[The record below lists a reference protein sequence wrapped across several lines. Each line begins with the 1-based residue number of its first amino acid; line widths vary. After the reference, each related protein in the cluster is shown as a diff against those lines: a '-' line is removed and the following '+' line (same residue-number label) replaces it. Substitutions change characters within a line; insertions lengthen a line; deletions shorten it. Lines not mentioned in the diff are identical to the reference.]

1 MADIIDT
8 MVGNATGNNIVD
20 TTGLNNTNI
29 ETNVNN
35 GSTEQ
40 NNSLKESNLNESL
53 EQYKKDI
60 EEQYKA
66 KYEAEYKEKELMLG
80 MTEAEKMAYLNSKE
94 KLDLEAKEK
103 ELLARELKLDAQDML
118 KKEDMPIELVG
129 VLNLNSKEELE
140 NSFNV
145 LKGCF
150 KEALEKAIN
159 NKLRG
164 TLTPINGFSGIQSN
178 LFKQD
183 DDPFLKGLRGKEK

>member
-1 MADIIDT
+1 MADIIET
-8 MVGNATGNNIVD
+8 IAGNTTGNNTVD
-20 TTGLNNTNI
+20 TTGINSRTT
-29 ETNVNN
+29 ETNVSNI
-35 GSTEQ
+35 SIEQ
-40 NNSLKESNLNESL
+40 NNNIQENNSSESL
-53 EQYKKDI
+53 EQFKKEL

-80 MTEAEKMAYLNSKE
+80 MTEAEKLAYLNSKE
-94 KLDLEAKEK
+94 KSDLEAREK
-103 ELLARELKLDAQDML
+103 DLLARELKLDAQDML
-118 KKEDMPIELVG
+118 KKEDMPMELIG
-129 VLNLNSKEELE
+129 ILNLNSKEELE

-183 DDPFLKGLRGKEK
+183 DDPFIKGLRGK

>member
-183 DDPFLKGLRGKEK
+183 DDPFIKGLRGK

>member
-8 MVGNATGNNIVD
+8 MVGNATGSNIVD

-35 GSTEQ
+35 GSIDQ
-40 NNSLKESNLNESL
+40 NNSSQDSNLNESL
-53 EQYKKDI
+53 EQYKKDL

-94 KLDLEAKEK
+94 KLDLEAREK

-118 KKEDMPIELVG
+118 KKEDMPIELIG

-140 NSFNV
+140 NSFNI

-150 KEALEKAIN
+150 NSAVTKSIN
-159 NKLRG
+159 DRIRG
-164 TLTPINGFSGIQSN
+164 NCMPLAGRSDRHIG

-183 DDPFLKGLRGKEK
+183 DDPFLKGLRGK

>member
-8 MVGNATGNNIVD
+8 IVGNTTGNNTVD

-40 NNSLKESNLNESL
+40 NNSLKESNSNESV
-53 EQYKKDI
+53 EQYKKDL

-94 KLDLEAKEK
+94 KLDLEAREK

-118 KKEDMPIELVG
+118 KKEDMPMELIG
-129 VLNLNSKEELE
+129 ILNLNSKEELE
-140 NSFNV
+140 NSFNI

-150 KEALEKAIN
+150 KSAVTKSIN
-159 NKLRG
+159 DRLRG
-164 TLTPINGFSGIQSN
+164 NCIPLAGGSN
-178 LFKQD
+178 RHIDLFKQD

>member
-145 LKGCF
+145 IKGCF

-183 DDPFLKGLRGKEK
+183 DDPFIKGLRGK

>member
-1 MADIIDT
+1 MADIIET
-8 MVGNATGNNIVD
+8 IAGNTTGNNIVD

-29 ETNVNN
+29 ETNVNT
-35 GSTEQ
+35 GSTEE
-40 NNSLKESNLNESL
+40 NNSSKESNLNESL
-53 EQYKKDI
+53 EQYKKDL

-80 MTEAEKMAYLNSKE
+80 MTEAEKLEYLNSKE
-94 KLDLEAKEK
+94 KLDLEAREK
-103 ELLARELKLDAQDML
+103 DLLARELKLDAKDML
-118 KKEDMPIELVG
+118 KKADMPIELVG

-183 DDPFLKGLRGKEK
+183 DDPFIKGLRGK

>member
-94 KLDLEAKEK
+94 KLDLEAKE
-103 ELLARELKLDAQDML
+103 
-118 KKEDMPIELVG
+118 
-129 VLNLNSKEELE
+129 
-140 NSFNV
+140 
-145 LKGCF
+145 
-150 KEALEKAIN
+150 
-159 NKLRG
+159 
-164 TLTPINGFSGIQSN
+164 
-178 LFKQD
+178 
-183 DDPFLKGLRGKEK
+183 

>member
-8 MVGNATGNNIVD
+8 IVGNTTGNNTVD

-35 GSTEQ
+35 GSIEQ
-40 NNSLKESNLNESL
+40 NNSSQESNLNESL
-53 EQYKKDI
+53 EQYKKDL

-94 KLDLEAKEK
+94 KLDLEAREK

-118 KKEDMPIELVG
+118 KKEDMPMELIG
-129 VLNLNSKEELE
+129 ILNLNSKEELE
-140 NSFNV
+140 NSFNI

-150 KEALEKAIN
+150 KSAVTKSIN
-159 NKLRG
+159 DRLRG
-164 TLTPINGFSGIQSN
+164 NCIPLAGGSN
-178 LFKQD
+178 RHIGLFKQD

>member
-145 LKGCF
+145 LKGGF

-183 DDPFLKGLRGKEK
+183 DDPFIKGLRGK

>member
-1 MADIIDT
+1 MADIIET
-8 MVGNATGNNIVD
+8 IAGNTTGNNIVD

-29 ETNVNN
+29 ETNVNT

-40 NNSLKESNLNESL
+40 NNNTQENNSSESL
-53 EQYKKDI
+53 EQYKKDL

-80 MTEAEKMAYLNSKE
+80 MTEAEKLEYLNSKE
-94 KLDLEAKEK
+94 KLDLEAREK

-118 KKEDMPIELVG
+118 KKEDMPIELIG
-129 VLNLNSKEELE
+129 ILNLNSKEELE

-145 LKGCF
+145 LKDCF
-150 KEALEKAIN
+150 KSEVTKAIN
-159 NKLRG
+159 DKIRG
-164 TLTPINGFSGIQSN
+164 TCMPRVGSSSDRHIA

-183 DDPFLKGLRGKEK
+183 DPFIKGLRGK

>member
-80 MTEAEKMAYLNSKE
+80 MTETEKMAYLNSKE
-94 KLDLEAKEK
+94 KLDLEAREK

-118 KKEDMPIELVG
+118 KKEEMPVELVG

-140 NSFNV
+140 SSFNI

-150 KEALEKAIN
+150 KEALVKAIN
-159 NKLRG
+159 NKLRA
-164 TLTPINGFSGIQSN
+164 TKIPTSGFYGERSKLI
-178 LFKQD
+178 KQD
-183 DDPFLKGLRGKEK
+183 DDPFLKGLRGK

>member
-118 KKEDMPIELVG
+118 KKEDMPIELIG

-183 DDPFLKGLRGKEK
+183 DDPFIKGLRGK

>member
-1 MADIIDT
+1 MADIIET
-8 MVGNATGNNIVD
+8 IAGSTTGNNIVD

-40 NNSLKESNLNESL
+40 NNSSKESNLNESL

-94 KLDLEAKEK
+94 KMDLEAREK

-145 LKGCF
+145 LKNCF
-150 KEALEKAIN
+150 QEALGKAIN

-164 TLTPINGFSGIQSN
+164 TNIPTGGFYGERSN

-183 DDPFLKGLRGKEK
+183 DDPFIKGLRGK